1 MLAIFSILIAV
12 VDNYTRAFIN
22 VRSNIALVLHPVY
35 VFAEFPYEIVRNTEV
50 FFTPRFELLDEN
62 KNLRSRNLK
71 LQQMVMHYLSLEE
84 ENRRM
89 RSLLSISDSLP
100 FETKLARIVGIVP
113 GSMSRL
119 LINSGASD
127 GIKENQAVVGRN
139 SLVGRVVE
147 VNAVSSQILL
157 ITDHDSAVPIQ
168 IRRNKFRSILGGTG
182 DLDSMVLENVP
193 TSTEI
198 FVGDS
203 VETSGLG
210 DLFPAGYPVGKVSS
224 FKLEDTSPYAMVS
237 VEPLL
242 ELDDIR
248 DVLVIVE

>member
-1 MLAIFSILIAV
+1 MAV
-12 VDNYTRAFIN
+12 VDNYTRVFIN
-22 VRSNIALVLHPVY
+22 VRSSIALVLHPIY
-35 VFAEFPYEIVRNTEV
+35 MLAEFPYEIVRNTDG
-50 FFTPRFELLDEN
+50 FFTPRVKLLDEN
-62 KNLRSRNLK
+62 TKLKGRNLK

-89 RSLLSISDSLP
+89 KSLLSIADSLP
-100 FETKLARIVGIVP
+100 FDTKLAQVVGVVP
-113 GSMSRL
+113 GSPSRVI
-119 LINSGASD
+119 INRGGSD
-127 GIKENQAVVGRN
+127 GIKEDQAVVGGN
-139 SLVGRVVE
+139 SVLGRIVE
-147 VNAVSSQILL
+147 INPVSSRILL
-157 ITDHDSAVPIQ
+157 ITDRDSAIPIQ

-198 FVGDS
+198 FIGDF

-224 FKLEDTSPYAMVS
+224 FILEDTSPYAMVS
-237 VEPLL
+237 VEPLI

-248 DVLVIVE
+248 DVLVILE